1 MGAGVLSNGLVTLLP
16 RLGVTPRGRNAAD
29 GGTAVRRIGSLV
41 GPDGGSS
48 LGLRGT
54 EFVSEFETERDQ

>member
-1 MGAGVLSNGLVTLLP
+1 MRNGLATLLP

-29 GGTAVRRIGSLV
+29 GGTAVQRIGPLV
-41 GPDGGSS
+41 GGSGGSS

-54 EFVSEFETERDQ
+54 EFVSEFETKRDQ